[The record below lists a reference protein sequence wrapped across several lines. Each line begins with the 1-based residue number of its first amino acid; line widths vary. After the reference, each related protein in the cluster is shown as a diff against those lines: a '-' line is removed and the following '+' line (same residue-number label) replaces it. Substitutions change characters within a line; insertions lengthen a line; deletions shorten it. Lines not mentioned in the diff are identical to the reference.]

1 MSGWQHFQHMAD
13 IGVHGFGASL
23 AEAFEQ
29 TALAMTAVIT
39 DPATVLQGT
48 VVEVACSAP
57 DHELL
62 LVDWLNAWV
71 YEMATRN
78 MLFSRFQVTLAD
90 GGLSSQSQGR
100 PKIDLAPSGGGSSR
114 QGEPGV
120 KLTGL
125 GWGEALDRARHQP
138 VVEIKGATYT
148 ELRVWQDEAT
158 TWHAQ
163 CVVDV

>member
-39 DPATVLQGT
+39 DPATVRQEC
-48 VVEVACSAP
+48 VVEVACTEP

-90 GGLSSQSQGR
+90 GGLH
-100 PKIDLAPSGGGSSR
+100 
-114 QGEPGV
+114 
-120 KLTGL
+120 GL

-148 ELRVWQDEAT
+148 ELRVWQDEAA

>member
-1 MSGWQHFQHMAD
+1 MSGWSHFQHMAD
-13 IGVHGFGASL
+13 IGVHGFGATL

-29 TALAMTAVIT
+29 AALAMTAVIT
-39 DPATVLQGT
+39 DPATVRQES

-90 GGLSSQSQGR
+90 GGLH
-100 PKIDLAPSGGGSSR
+100 
-114 QGEPGV
+114 
-120 KLTGL
+120 GL

-138 VVEIKGATYT
+138 AVEIKGATYT
-148 ELRVWQDEAT
+148 ELRVWQDADG

>member
-1 MSGWQHFQHMAD
+1 MNGWSHFQHMAD

-29 TALAMTAVIT
+29 AALAMTAVIT

-90 GGLSSQSQGR
+90 GGLH
-100 PKIDLAPSGGGSSR
+100 
-114 QGEPGV
+114 
-120 KLTGL
+120 GL
-125 GWGEALDRARHQP
+125 GWGEALDRVRHQP

-148 ELRVWQDEAT
+148 ELRVWQDEAA

>member
-29 TALAMTAVIT
+29 AALAMTAVIT

-90 GGLSSQSQGR
+90 GGLH
-100 PKIDLAPSGGGSSR
+100 
-114 QGEPGV
+114 
-120 KLTGL
+120 GL

-148 ELRVWQDEAT
+148 ELRVWQDEAA